1 MQFNQNESVFT
12 ADGKD
17 AGHIDRVVIDPQTN
31 EVTHLVVRKGLLFTN
46 DKVVPVEHVM
56 PGPQGQ
62 IALQLDSRQL
72 SELPDFAETQYVTVD
87 EGKGNGSPST
97 VIAYPPYP
105 GGPPLQSNFGPRVV
119 RETHLNIPDDTVA
132 LKEGARVVSLD
143 GKEVGHV
150 EQVLTSPP
158 GDHVTHFLISKGLL
172 VKERRLIPVGWA
184 DRLAADEVHLTIQ
197 SSTVEKLPVVE
208 PA

>member
-31 EVTHLVVRKGLLFTN
+31 EVTHLVVRKGFLFTS

-72 SELPDFAETQYVTVD
+72 AELPDFAETQYVTIE
-87 EGKGNGSPST
+87 EGKGNGSPTT
-97 VIAYPPYP
+97 VFAYPPYP
-105 GGPPLQSNFGPRVV
+105 GGAPLQSNFGPRVV

-132 LKEGARVVSLD
+132 LREGAKVVSRD
-143 GKEVGHV
+143 DTDVGHV

-158 GDHVTHFLISKGLL
+158 GDQVTHFLISRGLL
-172 VKERRLIPVGWA
+172 VKEKRLIPVGWVERLEEGEV
-184 DRLAADEVHLTIQ
+184 RLAVE
-197 SSTVEKLPVVE
+197 SSTVEKLPIVE